1 MTVRL
6 TSVLVAIFLA
16 LASCTSAARAGVRAV
31 AEGGGA
37 GPALLDGRVLWGS
50 GGQVFSAPALG
61 GPAAVLGGGLSLAGG
76 AELVTGSGQVAVRSG
91 SALSAFGASGFARVA
106 PAFGAP
112 PLFRVVPSV
121 QPSAAGL
128 VTMED
133 DGVWLRRGGRREEVA
148 LPPGADP
155 SHVAVAGA
163 LGVAPVPEG
172 AMIVF
177 SVVDGTEGRQISLG
191 PYDGFN
197 VSGLSMSAGGDV
209 AATVPVGDGT
219 DALVFS
225 PAGSERVRVLAR
237 GVRFGRVAVGASG
250 VAFVSGDGLREG
262 VRVVVVGFDGREVFR
277 GPPTVDVGSMV
288 LDGGVVGWSTPSCR
302 FVGWSSRYTIP
313 AGPCLRS
320 EVALARVAGGTRVAC
335 INAATRRCHVRAA
348 GRVWL
353 VPRRSARVVP
363 VSGPLRV
370 VDVDGRERVVRP

>member
-1 MTVRL
+1 MTARR
-6 TSVLVAIFLA
+6 SRVLVAIFLA
-16 LASCTSAARAGVRAV
+16 LAWCATGARAGVRVV
-31 AEGGGA
+31 AEGGGT

-50 GGQVFSAPALG
+50 GGQVFSAPAFG
-61 GPAAVLGGGLSLAGG
+61 GSASVLGGGVSLARG
-76 AELVTGSGQVAVRSG
+76 AELVAGSGQVAVRSG
-91 SALSAFGASGFARVA
+91 SALSAFGAAGFARVA

-112 PLFRVVPSV
+112 PLFGVVPSV
-121 QPSAAGL
+121 QPSVAGL
-128 VTMED
+128 VTMEN
-133 DGVWLRRGGRREEVA
+133 DGVWLRRGGGREEVA

-177 SVVDGTEGRQISLG
+177 SVVDGIEGRQISLG

-197 VSGLSMSAGGDV
+197 VSGLSISPGGDV

-250 VAFVSGDGLREG
+250 VAFVSGEGLREG

-277 GPPTVDVGSMV
+277 GPPAVDVGSVV
-288 LDGGVVGWSTPSCR
+288 LDGNVVGWSTPSCR

-313 AGPCLRS
+313 PGPCLRT
-320 EVALARVAGGTRVAC
+320 EVAASRVLGGVRVAC
-335 INAATRRCHVRAA
+335 INAPTRRCHVRAR
-348 GRVWL
+348 GRTFF
-353 VPRRSARVVP
+353 VPRGSARVVP
-363 VSGPLRV
+363 TRNSVRI
-370 VDVDGRERVVRP
+370 VDPDGRIRVLRP